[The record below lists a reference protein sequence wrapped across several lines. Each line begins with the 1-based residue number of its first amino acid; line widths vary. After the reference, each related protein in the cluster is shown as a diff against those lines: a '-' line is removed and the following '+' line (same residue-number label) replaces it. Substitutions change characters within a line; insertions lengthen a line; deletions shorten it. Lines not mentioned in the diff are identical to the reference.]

1 MRQSHILQC
10 IAIAAILSLGATAHA
25 GEGQHGGSHQHAN
38 TQAIEPVA
46 APANAL
52 ADSHP
57 NMLDG
62 EHAMDHRLVD
72 DGMSFGGDHSRVR
85 LPALELQD
93 QHGKAFAL
101 YGDRTRDRTLVLD
114 FVYTS
119 CTTICPVLTGVM
131 RQLHEKLKACPDVE
145 VAFVLVSV
153 DPAIDTPE
161 RLKQYAEDASAPW
174 YWLTGSQPIIDRLLR
189 SAGLAPGA
197 PEDHPPLLLMGNLE
211 APDDWYRWLGIPATE
226 QLLQGLMQQQPTQ
239 AACLQG
245 LAS

>member
-1 MRQSHILQC
+1 MHLPHILPG
-10 IAIAAILSLGATAHA
+10 IVIAAILSLGAIAQA
-25 GEGQHGGSHQHAN
+25 GEGRLGGSHQHAS
-38 TQAIEPVA
+38 TQAIESGA
-46 APANAL
+46 APVNAL
-52 ADSHP
+52 ADSP
-57 NMLDG
+57 PSMLND

-72 DGMSFGGDHSRVR
+72 DGWILGGDHSRVR

-93 QHGKAFAL
+93 QHGKTFAL

-131 RQLHEKLKACPDVE
+131 RQLHEQLKACPDVE
-145 VAFVLVSV
+145 VAFVSVTV
-153 DPAIDTPE
+153 DPAIDTPK

-197 PEDHPPLLLMGNLE
+197 PEDHPPLLLMGNPE

-226 QLLQGLMQQQPTQ
+226 QLLQRLMQQQPAQ